1 MMKKRSIVL
10 GAATL
15 IAAGGIALSN
25 GNVIQ
30 AETQAEPATVQE
42 ESGPFPMHRRHQDM
56 RNHHSKYHH
65 DRMNGENGFA
75 PHCRLDQ

>member
-10 GAATL
+10 GAVTL

-42 ESGPFPMHRRHQDM
+42 ESGPFPMQRRHGRM
-56 RNHHSKYHH
+56 RNHHFEDHH
-65 DRMNGENGFA
+65 GRMNGKNGFG
-75 PHCRLDQ
+75 PHCRFNQ